1 MNKKGMT
8 LTLLVESESLNYGEG
23 LGNVTTLKKILR
35 NGGESY
41 TYISRQALVYDIKRI
56 MGIDNTPLGLDGSV
70 IQFAYDSTIENNPE
84 LDLFGYM
91 KTIKPAKTRAAVVR
105 VSNGVSVEQFNLDT
119 DFLTNKGLLDRY
131 NLSAEEKKD
140 GGNISQSEIHKS
152 FYTYTICVDLDKVG
166 IDVNDNIEINNEEK
180 AQRIIDLLKAVKFL
194 YRDIKGRRENLSPI
208 FVVGGLYEIKTPFFE
223 NRVKMIKG
231 SIDTKIIKDTMELDN
246 SILENTNIG
255 FIEGIFANDDELKR
269 ELNALSMK
277 ELFEKLENE
286 VIEYYKTN

>member
-41 TYISRQALVYDIKRI
+41 TYISRQALVDDIKRI

-166 IDVNDNIEINNEEK
+166 IDVNDNIEINNE
-180 AQRIIDLLKAVKFL
+180 
-194 YRDIKGRRENLSPI
+194 GRRENLSPI

-277 ELFEKLENE
+277 EVFEKLENE